1 MKGTRVQ
8 NVVQELRGEKIDIIP
23 WNMDPAK
30 FVVNGLAPA
39 IISKVIIDQA
49 NRSMEVIVPD
59 DQLSLAIG
67 KRGQNVRLASK
78 LTNWRIDV
86 KSESRYERQK
96 QVGYQSLL
104 RIPGLSSEIADKLY
118 ESGIGSL
125 EEFLETS
132 PVELEDTTRLS
143 ASTLEMM
150 RTEARKLLQ
159 KDEKEDAGEGPEEET
174 ESAQELAAD
183 SETESTQDLA
193 ADSETESPQEL
204 PADSDQVREG

>member
-1 MKGTRVQ
+1 
-8 NVVQELRGEKIDIIP
+8 
-23 WNMDPAK
+23 MDPAK
-30 FVVNGLAPA
+30 FVVNALAPA
-39 IISKVIIDQA
+39 IISKVIVDQA

-86 KSESRYERQK
+86 KGESRYERQK

-104 RIPGLSSEIADKLY
+104 RISGLSSEIADKLY

-132 PVELEDTTRLS
+132 LVELEDTTRLS
-143 ASTLEMM
+143 ASILDMM
-150 RTEARKLLQ
+150 RFEAQRLLQ
-159 KDEKEDAGEGPEEET
+159 KDEEQGVAGEPEEQDEEQVAVGEPEKQDGEQVAVGEPEEQDVEQVAIGGPEGQDET
-174 ESAQELAAD
+174 QQELEPNPD
-183 SETESTQDLA
+183 QI
-193 ADSETESPQEL
+193 QE
-204 PADSDQVREG
+204 G